1 MSDQDLK
8 QALLHLPENASE
20 AIVNSVFISKLLLA
34 LGFQQADQVPNFSTG
49 LGSQSVDYAARK
61 STENNQFIH
70 TKSR

>member
-34 LGFQQADQVPNFSTG
+34 LGFKQADQIPKFP
-49 LGSQSVDYAARK
+49 QDKDRK
-61 STENNQFIH
+61 QWTMLQKKN
-70 TKSR
+70 